1 MELQAVLQLFCKE
14 IQLWQLMKQW
24 IIVLQQFCTY
34 TVKKCNWE
42 DKNFRKVR
50 NHCHS
55 AGKSEQPAYIPV
67 LAHNSSGNCKH
78 WDCKSLNIVWNIKI
92 APPPPPPPPP
102 KKTKNVRNMAVNGL
116 KYVNLVKND

>member
-1 MELQAVLQLFCKE
+1 
-14 IQLWQLMKQW
+14 MKQW
-24 IIVLQQFCTY
+24 IIVLQQFSTY

-55 AGKSEQPAYIPV
+55 AGKSEQRAYIPV

-78 WDCKSLNIVWNIKI
+78 WDCKSLNIVWNIII
-92 APPPPPPPPP
+92 ASPPKK
-102 KKTKNVRNMAVNGL
+102 KKTKNARNMAVNGL